1 MEVGRISLA
10 PGARK
15 TPTASDDG
23 GVGYKKRTLFQ
34 LGGHPSHSW
43 FHARLCTNFSP
54 CTYIQDD
61 DGGEDEHE
69 FIFCRGFFFQQTNTR
84 KVCCFCFCARFSAAF
99 YLKSRNVFPR
109 ERTLIGG
116 IPRNYFYF
124 FFFLLRTL
132 SRAVTKPGMFRM
144 LPGST

>member
-69 FIFCRGFFFQQTNTR
+69 FIFCRGFFF
-84 KVCCFCFCARFSAAF
+84 SANQHTKGLLF
-99 YLKSRNVFPR
+99 LFLREILGSLLSQITKCVPSRENFDWWHSS
-109 ERTLIGG
+109 EL
-116 IPRNYFYF
+116 FL
-124 FFFLLRTL
+124 FLLL
-132 SRAVTKPGMFRM
+132 LASNFEPCGHEAWNV
-144 LPGST
+144 